1 MVTTRTFGNAGRSRA
16 PAGYPN
22 AAALAGVSGTSSS
35 NPSMAISRQSRKNA
49 PRASNPATG
58 TATRSNSNSSGS
70 GPSRLRAWVIPPEVG
85 VAQDWSQHPH
95 DARVSVSRAATSS

>member
-1 MVTTRTFGNAGRSRA
+1 MVTTRTFGNAGCSRA

-35 NPSMAISRQSRKNA
+35 NPSMAISRQWRRNA
-49 PRASNPATG
+49 PRVSSPATG
-58 TATRSNSNSSGS
+58 PATRSNSSSSGS

-85 VAQDWSQHPH
+85 VLHESSQHPH